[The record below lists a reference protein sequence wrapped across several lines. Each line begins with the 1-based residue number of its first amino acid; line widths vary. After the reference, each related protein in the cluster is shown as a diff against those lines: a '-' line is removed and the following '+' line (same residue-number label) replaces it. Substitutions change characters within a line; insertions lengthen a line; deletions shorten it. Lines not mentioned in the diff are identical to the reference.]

1 MNLMILMIFIIPFVP
16 ILYLHFV
23 FVFFP
28 KTEFHSIFPT
38 FQPYFHS
45 FQYFPMIFMIF
56 YQHFPSFPSF
66 PKLSVIFLGCFPS
79 FFQRFIAIAG
89 PPPRSSRLQRR
100 ELAQKGL
107 AQLRGAAKLAVEG
120 GAKQT
125 RWGQVGIECDHSHI
139 VMGV

>member
-1 MNLMILMIFIIPFVP
+1 MKVCGIYEFDDSDDLHHPICSNFVSS
-16 ILYLHFV
+16 FC
-23 FVFFP
+23 FCFFP

-125 RWGQVGIECDHSHI
+125 RWARRGGDKL
-139 VMGV
+139 G

>member
-1 MNLMILMIFIIPFVP
+1 MVSIPF
-16 ILYLHFV
+16 
-23 FVFFP
+23 
-28 KTEFHSIFPT
+28 FPT

-66 PKLSVIFLGCFPS
+66 PKLSVIFLGHFPS
-79 FFQRFIAIAG
+79 FFQRFIVIVG

-120 GAKQT
+120 GAKQSG
-125 RWGQVGIECDHSHI
+125 RDAVGTSWDRN
-139 VMGV
+139 G